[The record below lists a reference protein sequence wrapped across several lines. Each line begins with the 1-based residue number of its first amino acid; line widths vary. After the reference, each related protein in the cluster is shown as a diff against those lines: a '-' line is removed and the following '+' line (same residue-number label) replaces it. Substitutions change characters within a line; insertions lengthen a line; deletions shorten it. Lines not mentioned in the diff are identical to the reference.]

1 MQNRITVRIATRD
14 DAEEI
19 AKFNVIYAKK
29 IADKNLNLQTTKEG
43 VHQVFSRFNNG
54 FYIVAEIDGKIVG
67 QSMITREWSDWNN
80 GAFYC
85 IQGIY
90 ANHKELDKK
99 IHDELYE
106 KAKSLA
112 KEHDEVCGLRLYVDK
127 NDKKSQ
133 KIYEELGMSLTP
145 YLLYEE
151 SF

>member
-1 MQNRITVRIATRD
+1 MQNQIKVRIATRD

-29 IADKNLNLQTTKEG
+29 ITHKNLNLQTTKEG

-67 QSMITREWSDWNN
+67 QTMITREWSDWNN

-90 ANHKELDKK
+90 TNHIENEDL
-99 IHDELYE
+99 IHDAIYE

-112 KEHDEVCGLRLYVDK
+112 KEHEEVSGLRLYVDK

>member
-1 MQNRITVRIATRD
+1 MEIKVRIATRD
-14 DAEEI
+14 DAEDI

-29 IADKNLNLQTTKEG
+29 IADKNINLQTTKEG

-54 FYIVAEIDGKIVG
+54 FYIVAEIEGKIVG
-67 QSMITREWSDWNN
+67 QTMITREWSDWNN

-85 IQGIY
+85 VQGIY
-90 ANHKELDKK
+90 INHVENEEF
-99 IHDELYE
+99 IHDAIYE

-112 KEHDEVCGLRLYVDK
+112 KEHAEVCGLRLYVDK
-127 NDKKSQ
+127 NDKESQ
-133 KIYEELGMSLTP
+133 KMYENLGMSLTP